1 MKCPGQDSR
10 YWKPGSIFEAKCPK
24 CNEPVEFFKDDPT
37 RKCGKCGHKFV
48 NPNMDFGCAA
58 YCKFADQCIGELP
71 PELLAERE
79 GLMKDRIAVE
89 MKKYFNKDF
98 KRIGRAT
105 RTARHAEAIAAG
117 AGGDPAVIMAAAYLH
132 NIGYPE
138 AIRKHGAADKKQL
151 EAEGAAVARQIMET
165 IGAKEEM
172 IEEVC
177 DIISRHY
184 HPRGDETPNFK
195 AVWDAGRIAEL
206 EEEARDDR
214 IGRDQIKETI
224 ETQLFTQS
232 AKQRAAELLLQ
243 HDQGAEA

>member
-37 RKCGKCGHKFV
+37 RKCGNCGHKFV

-79 GLMKDRIAVE
+79 GLMKDRIAIE

-105 RTARHAEAIAAG
+105 RAARHAEAIAAD

-132 NIGYPE
+132 DIGYPE
-138 AIRKHGAADKKQL
+138 AMRKHGVADKQHL
-151 EAEGAAVARQIMET
+151 ETEGAAVAREIMEK

-172 IEEVC
+172 IEEIC

-184 HPRGDETPNFK
+184 HSGDDETLNYK
-195 AVWDAGRIAEL
+195 VVWDARRIAQL
-206 EEEARDDR
+206 EEETRDSR
-214 IGRDQIKETI
+214 MGTDQIKETI
-224 ETQLFTQS
+224 EAQLFTES
-232 AKQRAAELLLQ
+232 AKQRAAERLLQ
-243 HDQGAEA
+243 YAKGADA